1 MEAMATLT
9 QDNVQKLVLDVTNNE
24 NIQDVVKTV
33 IEREGKIDALVNNAG
48 VLCTSV
54 YNIEVL

>member
-33 IEREGKIDALVNNAG
+33 IEREGKIDVLVNNAG
-48 VLCTSV
+48 VLCTSGH
-54 YNIEVL
+54 NIEIV